1 MRLQNL
7 WTFISENCY
16 LVLIIWLLLF
26 LGVRFMTLQNKISY
40 KYYGVFIY
48 VSAVGYFMILLY
60 LTLLSRRTHS
70 EMQMELAFLW
80 EYRLALKGEM
90 GWVFQILNNILLF
103 VPMGVLFGAVGAL
116 RKKMKIINWKYALC
130 IGVCSSFVIEFL
142 QLTLKLGLFEFDDIF
157 NNTIGMML
165 GFGFW
170 KINFKLQSCSGTK
183 NL

>member
-1 MRLQNL
+1 
-7 WTFISENCY
+7 
-16 LVLIIWLLLF
+16 
-26 LGVRFMTLQNKISY
+26 
-40 KYYGVFIY
+40 
-48 VSAVGYFMILLY
+48 
-60 LTLLSRRTHS
+60 
-70 EMQMELAFLW
+70 
-80 EYRLALKGEM
+80 
-90 GWVFQILNNILLF
+90 
-103 VPMGVLFGAVGAL
+103 
-116 RKKMKIINWKYALC
+116 MKIINWKYALC